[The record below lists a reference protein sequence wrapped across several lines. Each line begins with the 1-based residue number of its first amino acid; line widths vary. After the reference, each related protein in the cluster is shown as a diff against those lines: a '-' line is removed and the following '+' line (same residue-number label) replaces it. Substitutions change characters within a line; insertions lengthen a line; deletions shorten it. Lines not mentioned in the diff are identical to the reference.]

1 MNNTEKITLI
11 NDSFT
16 NEEAKDLLLHL
27 FKSPINFYNIKNWSS
42 QEKYKKDD
50 AISQERIPALRKEI
64 EKLQEILLQSKREDK
79 KLIVSTE
86 IKISFSDDL

>member
-1 MNNTEKITLI
+1 MKTTERLTLI

-16 NEEAKDLLLHL
+16 NEEAKDVLLHL

-42 QEKYKKDD
+42 QERYRKDD
-50 AISQERIPALRKEI
+50 EVSQERIPELRKEI
-64 EKLQEILLQSKREDK
+64 EKLQQILLQSKRENK

-86 IKISFSDDL
+86 IKISFADDL

>member
-1 MNNTEKITLI
+1 MKTTERLTLI

-16 NEEAKDLLLHL
+16 NDEAKDVLLHL

-42 QEKYKKDD
+42 QERYRKDD
-50 AISQERIPALRKEI
+50 EVSQERIPALKKEI
-64 EKLQEILLQSKREDK
+64 EKLQQILLQSKRDNK

-86 IKISFSDDL
+86 ITISFADDL

>member
-1 MNNTEKITLI
+1 MKTTERITLI

-16 NEEAKDLLLHL
+16 NEEAKDVLLHL

-42 QEKYKKDD
+42 QERYRKDD
-50 AISQERIPALRKEI
+50 KVSQERIPALKKEI
-64 EKLQEILLQSKREDK
+64 EKLQQILLQSKRENK

-86 IKISFSDDL
+86 IKISFADDL

>member
-1 MNNTEKITLI
+1 MKTTERLTLI

-16 NEEAKDLLLHL
+16 NEEAKDVLLHL

-42 QEKYKKDD
+42 QERYRKDD
-50 AISQERIPALRKEI
+50 EVSQEQIPALKKEI
-64 EKLQEILLQSKREDK
+64 EKLQQILLQSKRENK

-86 IKISFSDDL
+86 IKISFADDL